1 MKAARVLSILF
12 LGLFLTSTA
21 HAKDLKIAYVEL
33 GNVFNNY
40 QKTKDF
46 DAALQKDSQ
55 AAQDQ
60 IDGMIKTIRDNQGKL
75 ALLKEDE
82 KQKVQ
87 NDIEKEKVDLL
98 EFQKQKRT
106 ELGKKFDDMRKQIV
120 LEIEKVVSDIA
131 KKEGYTYILSDT
143 AVLYADNEAN
153 ITKNVLDALNAAYP
167 AKK

>member
-1 MKAARVLSILF
+1 MKAARVLSVLF

-46 DAALQKDSQ
+46 DATLQKDSQ

-60 IDGMIKTIRDNQGKL
+60 IDGMIKAIRDNQGKL

-87 NDIEKEKVDLL
+87 NDIEKQKVSLL